1 MAEYLPDERGAVE
14 GERTATGTAGE
25 GLFRP
30 SSNVQAFGRL
40 PGYRRT
46 MAARSSSA
54 MTGP

>member
-40 PGYRRT
+40 TGYRRT